1 MVAGLPRHGA
11 YAPPRRCRD
20 GRVSGALPDRRRF
33 LLGLGA
39 SAALLPLA
47 AGRAR
52 RALATADGVYQRI
65 WDADQAGRG
74 IPALAAGSVG
84 DARRGYVKVDLPAGR
99 DPEHRLFAEVH
110 IPDHKRLSYDLC
122 RALFDNFRLD
132 QTKVEDTTPAEA
144 RETLALLD
152 AIARS
157 APMRVARDHLER
169 EHGLRYA
176 DAAWQELIF
185 DVWFRPFDDGRN
197 RDLSGFEHVVVGEQK
212 AGRVNGYH
220 FWYKYYLDDGPV
232 FLGTDDIDFDGMRYD
247 RPSGG
252 VSAEPQ
258 VPEIVTLAYRWQAR
272 DFDTGAKRSLY
283 KPIGGFFVG
292 CSVEGLLALGLVRFF
307 ERGEVETVIN
317 RARLRIDLHRSPDGR
332 SLRSYFPRFL
342 GLA

>member
-1 MVAGLPRHGA
+1 M
-11 YAPPRRCRD
+11 
-20 GRVSGALPDRRRF
+20 SGALPDRRSF
-33 LLGLGA
+33 LLGIGA
-39 SAALLPLA
+39 GAALLPLA
-47 AGRAR
+47 SGGAL
-52 RALATADGVYQRI
+52 RALATGPEVYQRI

-74 IPALAAGSVG
+74 IPALAAGSPG
-84 DARRGYVKVDLPAGR
+84 DERQGYVKVDVPAGR

-122 RALFDNFRLD
+122 RALFDNYRLD
-132 QTKVEDTTPAEA
+132 QTKVEETTPAEA

-152 AIARS
+152 AIAGS

-169 EHGLRYA
+169 ERGQRYA

-185 DVWFRPFDDGRN
+185 NVWFRPFDDGRN

-220 FWYKYYLDDGPV
+220 FWYKYHLDDGPV
-232 FLGTDDIDFDGMRYD
+232 FLGSDDIDFDGIRHD
-247 RPSGG
+247 RPSSG
-252 VSAEPQ
+252 VSAGPR
-258 VPEIVTLAYRWQAR
+258 VMEIVTLAYRWHAQ
-272 DFDTGAKRSLY
+272 DFDAGVKRALY

-292 CSVEGLLALGLVRFF
+292 CSIEGLLALGLVRFF

-317 RARLRIDLHRSPDGR
+317 RARLRIDLHRSPDRR

>member
-1 MVAGLPRHGA
+1 MEVANQLCAGA
-11 YAPPRRCRD
+11 PT
-20 GRVSGALPDRRRF
+20 GVSGTLPDRRRF

-39 SAALLPLA
+39 SAVLLPLA
-47 AGRAR
+47 AGCVR
-52 RALATADGVYQRI
+52 RALATAAGVYQRI

-74 IPALAAGSVG
+74 IPAIAAGSPG
-84 DARRGYVKVDLPAGR
+84 DERQGYVKVDVPAGR
-99 DPEHRLFAEVH
+99 NAGHRLFAEVH

-122 RALFDNFRLD
+122 RALFDNYRLD
-132 QTKVEDTTPAEA
+132 QTKVEETTPVEG

-152 AIARS
+152 TIAGS
-157 APMRVARDHLER
+157 APMQIAREHLER
-169 EHGLRYA
+169 ERARRYA
-176 DAAWQELIF
+176 DAEWQELIF

-220 FWYKYYLDDGPV
+220 FWYKYHLDDGPG
-232 FLGTDDIDFDGMRYD
+232 FLGSDDIDFDGMRYD
-247 RPSGG
+247 RPSGASDAG
-252 VSAEPQ
+252 PQ
-258 VPEIVTLAYRWQAR
+258 VPEIVTLAYRWHAQ
-272 DFDTGAKRSLY
+272 DFAAGVKRSLY

-317 RARLRIDLHRSPDGR
+317 RARLRIDLHRSPDR
-332 SLRSYFPRFL
+332 QSLRSYFPRFL